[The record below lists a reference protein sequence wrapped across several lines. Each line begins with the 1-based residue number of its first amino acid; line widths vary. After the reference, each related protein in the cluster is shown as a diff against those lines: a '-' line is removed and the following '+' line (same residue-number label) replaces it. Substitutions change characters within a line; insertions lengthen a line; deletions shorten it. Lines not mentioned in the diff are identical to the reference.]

1 MEVKD
6 AGRTT
11 GGRKR
16 NREDVA
22 AMIDNAHPTHN
33 PAQSN
38 AADRQDPDNIKGG
51 SVYSA
56 SSTANSTGTLGKAI
70 SVLDIIASTDQPL
83 RFKDLLA
90 VSTQPRGTLHR
101 QLTNLIDE
109 GLLEVAPDHSY
120 RLGIRLLRFAVQAWD
135 GNDLRNV
142 AAPHIEQLHQATGET
157 VHLGILQDI
166 EVVYLDKVDAR
177 QSVRMHSQIGKASPS
192 YCTGVGKAALS
203 ALPAAEASERI
214 ARMSFHPHT
223 ASTFVTAESLE
234 REVDDIRR
242 SGISF
247 DREEH
252 EPGIHCVA
260 AAVSA
265 HDGNTVGGISVTAPS
280 YRVPMGRLAGWSD
293 LVSKTAQAITKDLSL
308 RMGPRRS

>member
-1 MEVKD
+1 MPSKAERDD
-6 AGRTT
+6 A
-11 GGRKR
+11 R

-22 AMIDNAHPTHN
+22 AMINDPNLAPADSVAFQDNQSTTPTTGH
-33 PAQSN
+33 
-38 AADRQDPDNIKGG
+38 G
-51 SVYSA
+51 A
-56 SSTANSTGTLGKAI
+56 SGTGTLGKAI
-70 SVLDIIASTDQPL
+70 SVLDLVASADEPL
-83 RFKDLLA
+83 RFKDLL
-90 VSTQPRGTLHR
+90 SRTTQPRGTLHR

-109 GLLEVAPDHSY
+109 GLLEVAPDQSY

-142 AAPHIEQLHQATGET
+142 AAPHIENLHKATGET
-157 VHLGILQDI
+157 VHLGILQDL

-192 YCTGVGKAALS
+192 YCTGVGKAALA
-203 ALPAAEASERI
+203 ALTPEDACERI
-214 ARMSFHPHT
+214 GRMKFHRHT
-223 ASTFVTAESLE
+223 DNTFVTRETLADELE
-234 REVDDIRR
+234 DIR
-242 SGISF
+242 SCGISF

-280 YRVPMGRLAGWSD
+280 YRVPMETLAGWSD
-293 LVSKTAQAITKDLSL
+293 LVSQTAHAITKDLSL

>member
-1 MEVKD
+1 M
-6 AGRTT
+6 
-11 GGRKR
+11 R

-22 AMIDNAHPTHN
+22 AMTDDAR
-33 PAQSN
+33 PAQIEISAELDTAN
-38 AADRQDPDNIKGG
+38 N
-51 SVYSA
+51 SA
-56 SSTANSTGTLGKAI
+56 SAGHSTSGTGTLGKAM
-70 SVLDIIASTDQPL
+70 SVLDLVASADTPL

-90 VSTQPRGTLHR
+90 RTTQPRGTLHR

-109 GLLEVAPDHSY
+109 GLLEVAPDQSY
-120 RLGIRLLRFAVQAWD
+120 RLGIRLLRLAVQAWD

-203 ALPAAEASERI
+203 ALPHSETAARI
-214 ARMSFHPHT
+214 GRMTFHAHT
-223 ASTFVTAESLE
+223 PTTFITPESLQ

-242 SGISF
+242 TGISF

-280 YRVPMGRLAGWSD
+280 YRVPMETLAGWSD
-293 LVSKTAQAITKDLSL
+293 LVSQTAKAITKDLSL